1 MTEPVKRAYSS
12 PRREAQKT
20 ETRRAVIRAA
30 HDRFVASGYARTT
43 IADIARDAG
52 VSPETV
58 YGTFGTKAALLHRT
72 WDVTVGGDDDEVV
85 FHERPEVRAIRA
97 ETDLTMRLRL
107 WAAFSTTTQRRTSP
121 FMRMLEAAAD
131 SEPVAAV
138 MLAEIGRQ
146 RLEGMTVM
154 ARSAAETGELAI
166 SVDECRDVGWATTD
180 GAMWHRLV
188 VQRGWS
194 DEQFA
199 DWLATVWISS
209 FVRPSPLPDHGV
221 TPPTSRVTHR

>member
-1 MTEPVKRAYSS
+1 MPDPVKRTYSS

-30 HDRFVASGYARTT
+30 RDLFVSRGYARTT
-43 IADIARDAG
+43 IAEIAREAR

-58 YGTFGTKAALLHRT
+58 YTTFGNKAALLHRT
-72 WDVTVGGDDDEVV
+72 WDVTVGGDDEEIV

-97 ETDLTMRLRL
+97 EPDLAMRLRL

-121 FMRMLEAAAD
+121 FMRMVEAAAD
-131 SEPVAAV
+131 SEPAAAE

-146 RLEGMTVM
+146 RLAGMAVM
-154 ARSAAETGELAI
+154 ARSAADTGQLAI
-166 SVDECRDVGWATTD
+166 SVEECRDVGWATTD

-188 VQRGWS
+188 EQRGWS
-194 DEQFA
+194 DDQFA
-199 DWLATVWISS
+199 EWLATVWIAS
-209 FVRPSPLPDHGV
+209 FVRPSPVPDAGV
-221 TPPTSRVTHR
+221 TSPAPPVTLR